1 MLEGDWA
8 ERYPEAFRLL
18 QEENLWPHQEQAIA
32 QGLWILD
39 TRGSVLV
46 ADATGS
52 GKTRIGT
59 HLLYGLLNR
68 LWSQGQVHRTDATVV
83 CPPNVTDEW
92 DKEIRRSE
100 ASKVS
105 AISHGRLSMAS
116 DAETVREEVRKTN
129 ILFLDEAHNYLS
141 RNSKRSKAIT
151 SSAAD
156 YSALLTA
163 TPINR
168 GSSDLLRMIEL
179 TVVQMEGP
187 YRR

>member
-1 MLEGDWA
+1 VQWEEALARAAAEVLEGDWVD
-8 ERYPEAFRLL
+8 RYPDAFRLL

-83 CPPNVTDEW
+83 CPPQVTGEW
-92 DKEIRRSE
+92 EKEIKKSE
-100 ASKVS
+100 ALEVIPFAFLKV
-105 AISHGRLSMAS
+105 
-116 DAETVREEVRKTN
+116 V
-129 ILFLDEAHNYLS
+129 NYIGLRFS
-141 RNSKRSKAIT
+141 FQT
-151 SSAAD
+151 S
-156 YSALLTA
+156 
-163 TPINR
+163 
-168 GSSDLLRMIEL
+168 
-179 TVVQMEGP
+179 
-187 YRR
+187 